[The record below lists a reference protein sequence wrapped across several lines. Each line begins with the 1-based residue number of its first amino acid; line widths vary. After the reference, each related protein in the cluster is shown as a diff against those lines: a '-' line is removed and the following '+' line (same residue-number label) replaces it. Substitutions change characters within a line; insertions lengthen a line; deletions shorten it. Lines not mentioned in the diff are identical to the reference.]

1 MKMKI
6 RCVLTDSTEYRQF
19 NCFENSI
26 YTLKISR
33 NYDYWY
39 YDLCDLIDFYSET
52 NIEIVLEIDD
62 NDLSLARQLYGSH
75 RYNEQTLREY
85 ETAVMVHSTTKENVE
100 SILSSMKLKSWNL
113 LSAEK
118 SNWEKKP
125 IGALLGDIEDFSN
138 YVMLSGVSSN
148 NEIITASKANKT
160 INTDI
165 NQSYV
170 AGARFYLDAQKLAK
184 DGLLLR
190 DGAHIK
196 VKDCIDLEKYMIW
209 YSTPEILGIDEHT
222 TPKEFFELSNERQ
235 RGLNDY

>member
-1 MKMKI
+1 M
-6 RCVLTDSTEYRQF
+6 
-19 NCFENSI
+19 
-26 YTLKISR
+26 
-33 NYDYWY
+33 
-39 YDLCDLIDFYSET
+39 
-52 NIEIVLEIDD
+52 LEIDD